1 MNFDFLFEATPR
13 WEQTIDEG
21 IIRSGHVASV
31 TMFLLLDCL
40 AIAGAFT
47 HYSVTTAV
55 VTVIFT
61 FLLCLLFG
69 SSYIILRLCDETRLR
84 LACDPVDGDS
94 RRTLLNIS
102 YMGFRLYLIL
112 IATPGILFLAMQAVR
127 S

>member
-1 MNFDFLFEATPR
+1 MNIDSLFEATPR
-13 WEQTIDEG
+13 WEKAIEEG
-21 IIRSGHVASV
+21 LMRSGHVGSV

-40 AIAGAFT
+40 AIAGALA

-55 VTVIFT
+55 VTVIFS
-61 FLLCLLFG
+61 FLLFLLFG
-69 SSYIILRLCDETRLR
+69 SSYIILRLCDEARLR
-84 LACDPVDGDS
+84 IACKPMDSDS
-94 RRTLLNIS
+94 RRAFLNIS